1 MIQVEE
7 IEQIRR
13 AYFIE
18 GQSIRAIARHY
29 RHGRR
34 VIRRAIASAEP
45 PEYQRQAPKT
55 APVLGPY
62 QTRID
67 ELLTESERQPRKQ
80 RYTARKI
87 FHMLQNEGYPG
98 SESTVRRYVS
108 TQRQAQRQPEAF
120 LPLEFDPGR
129 DSQVDWGEAQVVV
142 DDEPATAQVFVIRL
156 NYSKARFA
164 IAYPH
169 QQQDALLDAH
179 IQAFHFFGGVTH
191 RITYDNLKTAV
202 YKILEGHNRQEQQ
215 TFIAF
220 RSHYLFESHYCTP
233 GQAHEKGGV
242 EVDIGYVRRNFLVPV
257 PRVASWEE
265 LNQQLRE
272 ACLQDT
278 ARQLRGEPATIAAMW
293 EMEKPLLLP
302 LPAHDFQPC
311 TSHPVKANAYSLV
324 MFQTNQYSL
333 PVAYAGK
340 QLVLQ
345 AYPFH
350 IKVLALDQVIAEH
363 SRCFKREQA
372 VYDPLHYLP
381 LLVQRPGAFE
391 HAAPLRRWRSQWPP
405 IYETLLAQ
413 LQARYPD
420 GQGLRE
426 FLHILK
432 LHRDYPAE
440 WVTHAVEQAL
450 QVGAAHL
457 DGVLLCLRHH
467 IGASSTATT
476 LDLSAYPQLQQV
488 GNYTVN
494 LAQYDQLRSGEVQ
507 HDR

>member
-18 GQSIRAIARHY
+18 GQSIRAIARQH

-34 VIRRAIASAEP
+34 VVRRALASAEP
-45 PEYQRQAPKT
+45 PQYQRQGPKT

-62 QTRID
+62 QVRIN
-67 ELLTESERQPRKQ
+67 ELLAESERQPRKQ

-87 FHMLQNEGYPG
+87 FHMLQNEGFLG

-108 TQRQAQRQPEAF
+108 SQRQARRQPEAF
-120 LPLEFDPGR
+120 LPLEFDPGQ
-129 DSQVDWGEAQVVV
+129 DAQVDWGEAQVVV
-142 DDEPATAQVFVIRL
+142 AGERVTAQVFVMRL
-156 NYSKARFA
+156 NYSKTRFA

-169 QQQDALLDAH
+169 QQQDAFLDAH

-202 YKILEGHNRQEQQ
+202 YEILEGHNRQEQQ

-257 PRVASWEE
+257 PHVASWDE

-272 ACLQDT
+272 ACLRDT
-278 ARQLRGEPATIAAMW
+278 VRQLRGEPAAIAALW
-293 EMEKPLLLP
+293 ETEKPLLLP

-311 TSHPVKANAYSLV
+311 TSHPVKADAYSLV
-324 MFQTNQYSL
+324 MFQTNQYSV

-345 AYPFH
+345 AYPFR
-350 IKVLALDQVIAEH
+350 VVVVALDQIIAEH
-363 SRCFKREQA
+363 PRCFQREQA
-372 VYDPLHYLP
+372 IYDPLHYLP

-405 IYETLLAQ
+405 AYETLLAN

-432 LHRDYPAE
+432 LHRDYPAD
-440 WVTHAVEQAL
+440 WVSHAVEQAL
-450 QVGAAHL
+450 GMGAAHL
-457 DGVLLCLRHH
+457 DGVLLCLRQH
-467 IGASSTATT
+467 IGAAGAAST

-488 GNYTVN
+488 GNYAVN

-507 HDR
+507 HA

>member
-156 NYSKARFA
+156 NYSKTRFA

-169 QQQDALLDAH
+169 QQQDAFLDAH
-179 IQAFHFFGGVTH
+179 IQAFHFFGGVTR

-202 YKILEGHNRQEQQ
+202 YKILAGHNRQEQQ

-220 RSHYLFESHYCTP
+220 RSHYLFESRYCTP

-242 EVDIGYVRRNFLVPV
+242 EV
-257 PRVASWEE
+257 
-265 LNQQLRE
+265 
-272 ACLQDT
+272 
-278 ARQLRGEPATIAAMW
+278 AA
-293 EMEKPLLLP
+293 L
-302 LPAHDFQPC
+302 
-311 TSHPVKANAYSLV
+311 
-324 MFQTNQYSL
+324 
-333 PVAYAGK
+333 AG
-340 QLVLQ
+340 
-345 AYPFH
+345 
-350 IKVLALDQVIAEH
+350 
-363 SRCFKREQA
+363 S
-372 VYDPLHYLP
+372 
-381 LLVQRPGAFE
+381 
-391 HAAPLRRWRSQWPP
+391 
-405 IYETLLAQ
+405 
-413 LQARYPD
+413 
-420 GQGLRE
+420 
-426 FLHILK
+426 
-432 LHRDYPAE
+432 
-440 WVTHAVEQAL
+440 
-450 QVGAAHL
+450 GAAQATAPKKAAEAPPAPSKT
-457 DGVLLCLRHH
+457 GGCRVWT
-467 IGASSTATT
+467 ASYGGTKAIIIKAVKDTT
-476 LDLSAYPQLQQV
+476 T
-488 GNYTVN
+488 NYTVLDVN
-494 LAQYDQLRSGEVQ
+494 EGAEKREADAYINAYAKGGTQVGEFSSPSVALEKAFELCPEG
-507 HDR
+507 

>member
-7 IEQIRR
+7 IERIRR

-34 VIRRAIASAEP
+34 VVRRAIAQADP
-45 PEYQRQAPKT
+45 PRYQLQTPKA
-55 APVLGPY
+55 APVVGPY
-62 QTRID
+62 QARID
-67 ELLTESERQPRKQ
+67 ALLAESERQPRKQ

-87 FHMLQNEGYPG
+87 FHLVQDEGYAG

-108 TQRQAQRQPEAF
+108 VQRQAHRKPDVF
-120 LPLEFDPGR
+120 LPLEFDPGQ
-129 DSQVDWGEAQVVV
+129 DAQVDWGAAQVVV
-142 DDEPATAQVFVIRL
+142 DGEQVTAQVFVMRL

-169 QQQDALLDAH
+169 QQQEAFLDAH
-179 IQAFHFFGGVTH
+179 IQAFHFFGGVPH

-202 YKILEGHNRQEQQ
+202 YSLGEGHQRQEQH
-215 TFIAF
+215 TFITF
-220 RSHYLFESHYCTP
+220 RSHYLFESHFCTP

-242 EVDIGYVRRNFLVPV
+242 ELDIGYVRRNFLVPV
-257 PRVASWEE
+257 PRVAGWAE
-265 LNQQLRE
+265 LNQQLGE
-272 ACLQDT
+272 SCLRDT

-293 EMEKPLLLP
+293 DMEKAALLP
-302 LPAHDFQPC
+302 LPAHDYPPC
-311 TSHPVKANAYSLV
+311 SCHPVKADAYSLV
-324 MFQTNQYSL
+324 TFQTNQYSV

-350 IKVLALDQVIAEH
+350 VRVLALDQVVAEH
-363 SRCFKREQA
+363 PRCFQREQT

-405 IYETLLAQ
+405 AYETLLAE
-413 LQARYPD
+413 LQARHPD

-426 FLHILK
+426 FLTILK

-440 WVTHAVEQAL
+440 WVDQAVQQAL
-450 QVGAAHL
+450 ALGAAHL
-457 DGVLLCLRHH
+457 DGVQLCLRQQTHPTSP
-467 IGASSTATT
+467 AAT
-476 LDLSAYPQLQQV
+476 LDLSEYPHLRQV
-488 GNYTVN
+488 GHYAVN
-494 LAQYDQLRSGEVQ
+494 LAQYDQLRN
-507 HDR
+507 R

>member
-45 PEYQRQAPKT
+45 PQYQRQAPKT

-62 QTRID
+62 QARID
-67 ELLTESERQPRKQ
+67 ELLAESERQPRKQ

-87 FHMLQNEGYPG
+87 FHMLQAEGFPG

-108 TQRQAQRQPEAF
+108 AQRQAQRQPEAF
-120 LPLEFDPGR
+120 LPLEFDPGQ
-129 DSQVDWGEAQVVV
+129 DAQVDWGEAQVVIA
-142 DDEPATAQVFVIRL
+142 DEPVTAQVFVMRL
-156 NYSKARFA
+156 NYSKTRFA

-169 QQQDALLDAH
+169 QQQDAFLAAH

-202 YKILEGHNRQEQQ
+202 YEILTGHNRQEQQ
-215 TFIAF
+215 AFIAF
-220 RSHYLFESHYCTP
+220 RSHYLFESYYCTP

-257 PRVASWEE
+257 PHVASWEE
-265 LNQQLRE
+265 LNQQLRA
-272 ACLQDT
+272 ACLRDT

-311 TSHPVKANAYSLV
+311 TSHPVKANTYSLV
-324 MFQTNQYSL
+324 MFQTNQYSV

-363 SRCFKREQA
+363 PRCFKREQA

-405 IYETLLAQ
+405 AYETLLAE

-420 GQGLRE
+420 GQGIRE

-440 WVTHAVEQAL
+440 WVTQAVEQAVR
-450 QVGAAHL
+450 VGAAHL
-457 DGVLLCLRHH
+457 DGVLLCLRAY
-467 IGASSTATT
+467 ISADNTTTT